1 MALNVI
7 RDMCVNLNIDK
18 RFELERFFGL
28 LFAIIHYPYL
38 PVGVRDDVLE
48 MVWGKLGGGGCRS

>member
-1 MALNVI
+1 M
-7 RDMCVNLNIDK
+7 NLNIDK

-48 MVWGKLGGGGCRS
+48 MLWGKLGGGGCRS